1 MYPSTAELIAASNVS
16 ELTDL
21 TEAQQDA
28 LRAESILA
36 IEGYCAQSFE
46 VEGTG
51 EEPVQRILD
60 GNGARKI
67 YLPKRLVS
75 LSALSVVGVALA
87 ASDVVLSEDHDRL
100 HISDEADSASWLTR
114 AMADITGERESLFT
128 AGVGTVAVS
137 GIWGWADDEFPDAV
151 GTALRYDMEDR
162 ALADGHALSETVRS
176 ARALGLGGVQQ
187 GGLSIDL
194 AAGEP
199 EVSTRV
205 ARLLS
210 DYIWQSAAGAVA

>member
-1 MYPSTAELIAASNVS
+1 MYPSLKDLIDASSVT

-36 IEGYCAQSFE
+36 IEGYCAQSFDA
-46 VEGTG
+46 EGTDKA
-51 EEPVQRILD
+51 PVERILD

-75 LSALSVVGVALA
+75 LSVLSVVGVALA
-87 ASDVVLSEDHDRL
+87 ASDVLLSEDHNRL
-100 HISDEADSASWLTR
+100 HISDEADASSWLTR
-114 AMADITGERESLFT
+114 AMADVTGEREALFT
-128 AGVGTVAVS
+128 AGPGTVAVS
-137 GIWGWADDEFPDAV
+137 GVWGWADAEFPDAI

-162 ALADGHALSETVRS
+162 ALAGGHALSETVRS
-176 ARALGLGGVQQ
+176 ARALGLDGVQQ
-187 GGLSIDL
+187 GGLSVDL
-194 AAGEP
+194 APGEP

-205 ARLLS
+205 ARLLV